1 MSDNTAEWRPLRL
14 DAICSKR
21 SEGYLPIEG
30 GALPYIGLEHIQQGI
45 PALESIGTESDVSSS
60 KSKFEQKDVLFGKLR
75 PYLRKA
81 VIPGFA
87 GVCSTDILVFIPHE
101 HTVPEYLLYLC
112 HSDQF
117 LKHAKATTTGVQHP
131 RTSWPSLAEFLWNV
145 PGEDEQRQIGR
156 VLATVQRG
164 IEQQQAIIATTR
176 ELKRSLMHKLFTE
189 GLRGE
194 AQKSTEIGLVPESWD
209 LVKLGDCCGVVSSAL
224 PYTDLE
230 KAVDYE
236 GDDAVD
242 VMGVKV
248 SDMNLPGNELAFN
261 RANLERKMP
270 PSILRKRLIAAGT
283 IVFPK
288 RGAAI
293 ATNKKRIAT
302 GWTVLDPNL
311 IGVVAGERLNADFLF
326 HQFQRVDLRK
336 ITDPGPTPQLNKKD
350 LLPLWLPVP
359 KTLDEQMEIA
369 TSIGAVQ
376 SKIDSECAKLSLMND
391 LFKTLLHQLMTA
403 QLRVNDLD
411 LDALGVPTL
420 D

>member
-1 MSDNTAEWRPLRL
+1 MVSGSTPSRQRVDPL
-14 DAICSKR
+14 AFYGIQVQ
-21 SEGYLPIEG
+21 LP
-30 GALPYIGLEHIQQGI
+30 
-45 PALESIGTESDVSSS
+45 
-60 KSKFEQKDVLFGKLR
+60 
-75 PYLRKA
+75 
-81 VIPGFA
+81 
-87 GVCSTDILVFIPHE
+87 DI
-101 HTVPEYLLYLC
+101 
-112 HSDQF
+112 
-117 LKHAKATTTGVQHP
+117 
-131 RTSWPSLAEFLWNV
+131 
-145 PGEDEQRQIGR
+145 DEQRQIAR
-156 VLATVQRG
+156 VLATVQRA

-176 ELKRSLMHKLFTE
+176 ELKRGLMHKLFTE
-189 GLRGE
+189 GLRGG
-194 AQKSTEIGLVPESWD
+194 AQKPTEIGLVPESWE
-209 LVKLGDCCGVVSSAL
+209 VVRLGDCCDVVSSAI
-224 PYTDLE
+224 PYTELE
-230 KAVDYE
+230 KAANFT
-236 GDDAVD
+236 GDDAID

-270 PSILRKRLIAAGT
+270 PSLLRKRLIAAGT

-359 KTLDEQMEIA
+359 PTLDEQVEIA
-369 TSIGAVQ
+369 SSVGTVQ
-376 SKIDSECAKLSLMND
+376 AKIDSECAKQDLLND

-403 QLRVNDLD
+403 QLRVHDLD
-411 LDALGVPTL
+411 LDALGVPAL

>member
-1 MSDNTAEWRPLRL
+1 MIHLAEWCPARFDQFALLQRGRDLPKTQFQSGEFPVAGSAGVIGFHNVANVKGPGVTVGRSGSCGTIRFYQTDFFAHNTALYVKDFFGNHPLYV
-14 DAICSKR
+14 AFF
-21 SEGYLPIEG
+21 
-30 GALPYIGLEHIQQGI
+30 LEHFKPSRFKSG
-45 PALESIGTESDVSSS
+45 VSVPTLDRNQ
-60 KSKFEQKDVLFGKLR
+60 FRNEIV
-75 PYLRKA
+75 A
-81 VIPGFA
+81 
-87 GVCSTDILVFIPHE
+87 
-101 HTVPEYLLYLC
+101 VPE
-112 HSDQF
+112 
-117 LKHAKATTTGVQHP
+117 V
-131 RTSWPSLAEFLWNV
+131 
-145 PGEDEQRQIGR
+145 GEQIQIAR
-156 VLATVQRG
+156 VLATLQQA

-194 AQKSTEIGLVPESWD
+194 TQKPTEIGVVPESWD
-209 LVKLGDCCGVVSSAL
+209 VVKLGECCDVVSSAI
-224 PYTDLE
+224 PYSDLE
-230 KAVDYE
+230 KTADYTGE
-236 GDDAVD
+236 DAVD

-261 RANLERKMP
+261 RAKLERKMP

-293 ATNKKRIAT
+293 ATNKKRIAS

-311 IGVVAGERLNADFLF
+311 IGVVAGERLNPDFLF
-326 HQFQRVDLRK
+326 HQFQRLDLRK

-359 KTLDEQMEIA
+359 KALDEQMEIA

-376 SKIDSECAKLSLMND
+376 NKIDDQCTKLSLLND
-391 LFKTLLHQLMTA
+391 LFKTLLYQLMTA
-403 QLRVNDLD
+403 QLRVNELD
-411 LDALGVPTL
+411 LDALGVPAL

>member
-1 MSDNTAEWRPLRL
+1 MSQIWPLQEFDNAIARNSIGRQNQIAAGDYKPDGAYPIVDQGQSFIAGYTDDASKVVFDGLPYVIFGDHTRCFKYVDFPFVLGADGTKVLKPKADLFDPRFFYFALLSLNIPSRGYNRHYTLLREKKVL
-14 DAICSKR
+14 QPER
-21 SEGYLPIEG
+21 SE
-30 GALPYIGLEHIQQGI
+30 Q
-45 PALESIGTESDVSSS
+45 
-60 KSKFEQKDVLFGKLR
+60 
-75 PYLRKA
+75 RKIA
-81 VIPGFA
+81 
-87 GVCSTDILVFIPHE
+87 
-101 HTVPEYLLYLC
+101 
-112 HSDQF
+112 
-117 LKHAKATTTGVQHP
+117 
-131 RTSWPSLAEFLWNV
+131 
-145 PGEDEQRQIGR
+145 R
-156 VLATVQRG
+156 VLATVQRA
-164 IEQQQAIIATTR
+164 IEQQQTIIATTR

-194 AQKSTEIGLVPESWD
+194 AQKATEIGLVPQSWD
-209 LVKLGDCCGVVSSAL
+209 VVKLGDCCDVVSSAI
-224 PYTDLE
+224 PYSELE
-230 KAVDYE
+230 KSADYADE
-236 GDDAVD
+236 DAVD

-311 IGVVAGERLNADFLF
+311 IGVVAGERLNPDFLF

-359 KTLDEQMEIA
+359 QTLDEQMEIA
-369 TSIGAVQ
+369 TSIGAIQ
-376 SKIDSECAKLSLMND
+376 NKIDDECTKLSLLND

-411 LDALGVPTL
+411 LDTLGVPAL

>member
-1 MSDNTAEWRPLRL
+1 LGRTAIFQDESKLLLHGMNLLMIRANTRVLPLFL
-14 DAICSKR
+14 HLLFQ
-21 SEGYLPIEG
+21 YLRAKGVFI
-30 GALPYIGLEHIQQGI
+30 ALASRAVGQSSINQGKLK
-45 PALESIGTESDVSSS
+45 ALEIAAPSIE
-60 KSKFEQKDVLFGKLR
+60 EQ
-75 PYLRKA
+75 
-81 VIPGFA
+81 
-87 GVCSTDILVFIPHE
+87 C
-101 HTVPEYLLYLC
+101 
-112 HSDQF
+112 
-117 LKHAKATTTGVQHP
+117 
-131 RTSWPSLAEFLWNV
+131 
-145 PGEDEQRQIGR
+145 QIAR
-156 VLATVQRG
+156 VLTTVQRA
-164 IEQQQAIIATTR
+164 IEQQQAIITTTH
-176 ELKRSLMHKLFTE
+176 ELKRSLMHMLFTE
-189 GLRGE
+189 GLHGE

-209 LVKLGDCCGVVSSAL
+209 VLRLGECCDVVSSAIS
-224 PYTDLE
+224 YSDLE
-230 KAVDYE
+230 KAVDYV

-248 SDMNLPGNELAFN
+248 SDMNLPGNELVFS

-270 PSILRKRLIAAGT
+270 PSILRKRLIAEGT

-311 IGVVAGERLNADFLF
+311 IGVVAGNRLNSDFLF

-336 ITDPGPTPQLNKKD
+336 ITAPGPTPQLNKKD
-350 LLPLWLPVP
+350 LLPLWLAIP
-359 KTLDEQMEIA
+359 KDLNEQVEIA
-369 TSIGAVQ
+369 TSIGALQ
-376 SKIDSECAKLSLMND
+376 AKIDSESAKLNLLTD